1 MKDHDVIIV
10 GGGSAGYA
18 AARTAREQGADV
30 AIVDRGPLGGLCI
43 LRGCMPSKTLLRSS
57 DVMSLMCRAGE
68 FGLSG
73 ENPRANLAA
82 IMDRKDRLIREF
94 ADYRI
99 QQLREFTLYEDDAC
113 FLSPHELRVGDR
125 TLSAA
130 SFVIAT
136 GSVASH
142 VEIPGL
148 DEAGYLTSDELL
160 DLREQPQSMIV
171 LGGGAVASEMA
182 QFFCR
187 IGTEVTLIQRSP
199 HLLSYED
206 EDLALPVEAR
216 FRNEGMHLYTGTKL
230 QRISSENGVKTAHF
244 SHGTDREEEKT
255 ASAEMILQALGR
267 RPNVEH
273 LGLEA
278 AGIDV
283 GNGVTVDA
291 QMRTSQPHIFAI
303 GDVNGLYEIVHIAVE
318 QGEVAGFNA
327 VTDAVTNRGA
337 NRSCEERLK
346 TLVVFTDPAVAT
358 AGLRETE
365 CLSQGIPYLAAS
377 YPFDDHGKSM
387 CLGETHGHVK
397 LMCDPTTGELIGSHI
412 VGPEAGELIHQ
423 LLAVMYF
430 KGTVH
435 DLLRIPH
442 YHPTLA
448 EIVTYPAAELAER
461 LSRST
466 PAPSG

>member
-1 MKDHDVIIV
+1 VKDHDVIII

-57 DVMSLMCRAGE
+57 DVISLMRRAGE
-68 FGLSG
+68 FGLAG
-73 ENPRANLAA
+73 ENPRADLAA

-99 QQLREFTLYEDDAC
+99 QQLRGFTLYEDDAC

-125 TLSAA
+125 TLTAA

-160 DLREQPQSMIV
+160 DLREQPRSMIV
-171 LGGGAVASEMA
+171 LGGGAVATEMA

-199 HLLSYED
+199 HLLSCED
-206 EDLALPVEAR
+206 EDLALPVETR
-216 FRNEGMHLYTGTKL
+216 FRDEGMHLYTGTKL
-230 QRISSENGVKTAHF
+230 QRISSENGIKTAHF
-244 SHGTDREEEKT
+244 THGTDQVEEKS

-278 AGIDV
+278 AGVDIDIDS
-283 GNGVTVDA
+283 GVTVDA
-291 QMRTSQPHIFAI
+291 QMRTTQPHIFAI
-303 GDVNGLYEIVHIAVE
+303 GDVNGLYEIVHIAVQ
-318 QGEVAGFNA
+318 QGEVAGFN
-327 VTDAVTNRGA
+327 AVTNRGA

-358 AGLRETE
+358 AGLREKE
-365 CLSQGIPYLAAS
+365 CISQGIPYLAAS

-397 LMCDPTTGELIGSHI
+397 LMCDPTTGELIGAHI
-412 VGPEAGELIHQ
+412 VGPEAGELIHE

-448 EIVTYPAAELAER
+448 EIVTYPAEELAER
-461 LSRST
+461 LSVPT
-466 PAPSG
+466 

>member
-1 MKDHDVIIV
+1 MKDHDVIII

-30 AIVDRGPLGGLCI
+30 AIVDHGPLGGLCI

-57 DVMSLMCRAGE
+57 DVMSLMRRAVE
-68 FGLSG
+68 FGLAG
-73 ENPRANLAA
+73 ENPRADLAA

-99 QQLREFTLYEDDAC
+99 QQLRGFTLYEDDAC

-125 TLSAA
+125 TLTAS

-136 GSVASH
+136 GSVTSQ

-160 DLREQPQSMIV
+160 NLRQQPTSLIV
-171 LGGGAVASEMA
+171 LGGGAVATEMA

-199 HLLSYED
+199 HLLSCED
-206 EDLALPVEAR
+206 EDLALPVETR
-216 FRNEGMHLYTGTKL
+216 FRDEGMHLYTGTHL
-230 QRISSENGVKTAHF
+230 QRISSENGIKTAHF
-244 SHGTDREEEKT
+244 THGTDQGEEKS

-267 RPNVEH
+267 RPNVDH

-278 AGIDV
+278 AGVDV
-283 GNGVTVDA
+283 DNGVTVDA
-291 QMRTSQPHIFAI
+291 QMRTNQPHIFAV
-303 GDVNGLYEIVHIAVE
+303 GDVNGLYEIVHIAVQ

-327 VTDAVTNRGA
+327 VTGGGS

-358 AGLRETE
+358 AGLREKE
-365 CLSQGIPYLAAS
+365 CVSRGIPYLAAS

-397 LMCDPTTGELIGSHI
+397 LMCDPSTGELIGSHI
-412 VGPEAGELIHQ
+412 VGPEAGELIHE

-435 DLLRIPH
+435 DLLGIPH

-448 EIVTYPAAELAER
+448 EIVTYPAEELAAR
-461 LSRST
+461 LGGST
-466 PAPSG
+466 